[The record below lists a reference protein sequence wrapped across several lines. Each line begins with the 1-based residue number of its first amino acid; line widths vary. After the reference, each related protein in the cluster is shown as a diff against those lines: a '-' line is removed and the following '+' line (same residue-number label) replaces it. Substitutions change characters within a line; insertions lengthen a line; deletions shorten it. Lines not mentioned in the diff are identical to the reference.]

1 MDVFGK
7 IKTAIFVAFLLTA
20 FSHSSF
26 AVTGGLDYYLG
37 VFNEPPAET
46 MVVLGRGYPLTTPD
60 TETHITPGAWLM
72 PKEGHGAMDLSLG
85 RIEYSVRVNNN
96 ASYKTLFKVEIMDSQ
111 AGPTNCVFVFQV
123 NVEDHAGGPRAV
135 VALATANGRD
145 SSEFAGGP
153 GISKLRCQVAPIAGR
168 GPSMYIYSDRG
179 YIQPP

>member
-1 MDVFGK
+1 
-7 IKTAIFVAFLLTA
+7 
-20 FSHSSF
+20 
-26 AVTGGLDYYLG
+26 
-37 VFNEPPAET
+37 

-60 TETHITPGAWLM
+60 TETHITPGAWVM